1 MAVLCDKMN
10 KTRLLLVCL
19 FVMCASISW
28 LLPQADMPATM
39 REERSKIVIREVGNQ
54 LLLAQRD
61 TISRILPVRQLE
73 SDIYVLAFSS
83 DLSFLP
89 EQLVAIASEQF
100 TRAQFPKN
108 YIIEVYQCYDNEVAY
123 SFEINKT
130 IENTIVPCSGRKLPL
145 DCYTIKIQF
154 IEENIAPSQT
164 SYSKMGLL
172 FIAGGA
178 LLFLGF
184 RFRESKKE
192 IISISKKGV
201 SLGSFNFYPE
211 EHKLMRDNDEL
222 VLSKKEC
229 ELLTLFAQKP
239 NEIIKREELSKKVWE
254 DNGVIVGRSL
264 DTYVSKLRKKLQ
276 IDPSIRL
283 TNIHGVGYKL
293 EIR

>member
-1 MAVLCDKMN
+1 M
-10 KTRLLLVCL
+10 
-19 FVMCASISW
+19 
-28 LLPQADMPATM
+28 
-39 REERSKIVIREVGNQ
+39 
-54 LLLAQRD
+54 
-61 TISRILPVRQLE
+61 
-73 SDIYVLAFSS
+73 
-83 DLSFLP
+83 
-89 EQLVAIASEQF
+89 
-100 TRAQFPKN
+100 
-108 YIIEVYQCYDNEVAY
+108 
-123 SFEINKT
+123 
-130 IENTIVPCSGRKLPL
+130 PL

-192 IISISKKGV
+192 TISISKKGV

-276 IDPSIRL
+276 TDPSIRL